1 MAGPDVA
8 PQAEPQAAQPAAPQA
23 PAADLG
29 QEGYANIALTL
40 AVQCR
45 YRPPRPQSDQ
55 QAAANG
61 QAADANPDDEEDNA
75 PPKNNN
81 ADNEQK
87 LLEFAACNDMAAI
100 GFRRLFPS
108 SGTTMAFEETAVT
121 FKWTDD
127 ELAFM
132 TINNAIKFLRLVE
145 PKINRV
151 LFNNTRFLRVDI
163 IRLADVLNEM
173 DERVLDNNALLQFRR
188 TSNDNAYATLI
199 EKLGLRFSRVSVDD
213 EFVPH
218 LQVLERPDP
227 YDYMRI
233 TICNKVEMTYIKA
246 YFDLN
251 VTELDIH
258 RVANVPNTMEFDP
271 ELFRMRPTE
280 IIRKLHMGLSG
291 TETDEKTSQFAE
303 RLRWLTPNL
312 EKLTLVHGVGF
323 KFLTWNEVDSV
334 RDEVLQFVNTTAPRL
349 AGHFSGPFADQLPV
363 NFLLE
368 LSIYAD
374 GAARNSKHDWAAF
387 LQKHFDRNNVHT
399 ETTEIDT
406 KALVFTFD
414 GPRVGATITA
424 RLHVIEE
431 PYKESAASDFL
442 HGTPLEKA

>member
-8 PQAEPQAAQPAAPQA
+8 PQAEQQAAQPAAPQA
-23 PAADLG
+23 PAAELG
-29 QEGYANIALTL
+29 QEGYANLALGL

-45 YRPPRPQSDQ
+45 YRPPRPQNDQ
-55 QAAANG
+55 QQAANG
-61 QAADANPDDEEDNA
+61 QAAEAAAEANPDDEEDNA
-75 PPKNNN
+75 PPENNN
-81 ADNEQK
+81 AENEQK
-87 LLEFAACNDMAAI
+87 LLEFAACNDMAVI

-108 SGTTMAFEETAVT
+108 SGTVMTFEETAVT

-127 ELAFM
+127 SLAFM

-213 EFVPH
+213 E
-218 LQVLERPDP
+218 D
-227 YDYMRI
+227 
-233 TICNKVEMTYIKA
+233 
-246 YFDLN
+246 
-251 VTELDIH
+251 
-258 RVANVPNTMEFDP
+258 
-271 ELFRMRPTE
+271 LFRMHPTT

-291 TETDEKTSQFAE
+291 TETDEKTAQFAE
-303 RLRWLTPNL
+303 RLHWLTPNL

-323 KFLTWNEVDSV
+323 KFQTWNDVDAVSNEVT
-334 RDEVLQFVNTTAPRL
+334 QFVNSTAPRL
-349 AGHFSGPFADQLPV
+349 AAHFVGPFADQLPV

-368 LSIYAD
+368 LSIYAE
-374 GAARNSKHDWAAF
+374 GAARNEKHDWEAF
-387 LQKHFDRNNVHT
+387 LQKKFDRNNVHT
-399 ETTEIDT
+399 EITEIDT

-431 PYKESAASDFL
+431 AYKESAASDFL

>member
-40 AVQCR
+40 AVH
-45 YRPPRPQSDQ
+45 
-55 QAAANG
+55 
-61 QAADANPDDEEDNA
+61 
-75 PPKNNN
+75 
-81 ADNEQK
+81 
-87 LLEFAACNDMAAI
+87 
-100 GFRRLFPS
+100 
-108 SGTTMAFEETAVT
+108 GTTMAFEETAVT

-151 LFNNTRFLRVDI
+151 LFNNTRFLPVDI
-163 IRLADVLNEM
+163 IRLVDVLNEM
-173 DERVLDNNALLQFRR
+173 DERVLDNDALLQFHR
-188 TSNDNAYATLI
+188 TSNDFDNAYKTLI
-199 EKLGLRFSRVSVDD
+199 EKLGLRFSRVRPPTAFHLLIKNRGSRRTPFEWIKMESLGWNPYWLSD
-213 EFVPH
+213 FVGG
-218 LQVLERPDP
+218 
-227 YDYMRI
+227 
-233 TICNKVEMTYIKA
+233 NA
-246 YFDLN
+246 
-251 VTELDIH
+251 TELDIH

-312 EKLTLVHGVGF
+312 EKLTLVHGLGF

-349 AGHFSGPFADQLPV
+349 AGHFSGPSPT
-363 NFLLE
+363 
-368 LSIYAD
+368 SC
-374 GAARNSKHDWAAF
+374 
-387 LQKHFDRNNVHT
+387 
-399 ETTEIDT
+399 
-406 KALVFTFD
+406 
-414 GPRVGATITA
+414 P
-424 RLHVIEE
+424 
-431 PYKESAASDFL
+431 
-442 HGTPLEKA
+442 